1 MAAGKFNMQAADG
14 AVIGLVVPDGLT
26 SGERQISLGVNLS
39 GIAAYHLLQGNL
51 AVSASTITQGFNTTL
66 YTSGSATTSI
76 DMDTQW
82 GNTAE
87 EKFGGLV
94 WLKDRVEATNHFLY
108 DTVRGATKEINS
120 NTIEA
125 EATLAGG
132 LTAFNSTGFTVG
144 ADAGH
149 NSTTNNMA
157 SWNFQTTHRV
167 TGTTNHGKAYTCHF
181 NPFTGFTIVKYEG
194 SGIAGHEIPHMLGRK
209 LNFQVI
215 KNLSAAHDWVAGASI
230 LGGGYLL
237 LNTTVAFQAQTNL
250 WYPPSGYTDTS
261 IILSV
266 NNIADNT
273 STNQYIMYG
282 WTNSYLDESNKLI
295 GNYEL
300 VPYQGTGVA
309 GNKVKTKGKPA
320 WVMIKRT
327 DVAGE
332 SWAIYDN
339 QRTPSR
345 YLIANATDID
355 QSAQALGTFDSNGF
369 TINNTVWGSLN
380 TAGGQYIALVAY
392 DTNSN
397 GGGSYYPLASDT
409 ANVQINNALIPL
421 AQGIDSNGAK
431 NTILS
436 KNETITGL
444 TYTQGKNYVYCDK
457 NGSYGVTSH
466 KPRYLE
472 SELVRTYASE
482 APDYYDVVK
491 NKWFS
496 TSGQGEL
503 VSNGT
508 FDVNTSGWVDS
519 TATST
524 IIWENGRMKVT
535 RTGGIGGHPLQ
546 TISGLTIGRK
556 YKFIATIN
564 PLNNGCGIRIT
575 DGSTTLA
582 QALNSANITEYVNIT
597 IIPISTEIKINA
609 ILDTIGQ
616 VVYLDNISVF
626 ATDIVPTTEITNS
639 RNYLNHIVHADND
652 GGVLYVEE
660 LPKIEYKDIVKA
672 NEFKGKNAC
681 TMWAILDCT
690 TTPITIKDSY
700 NVAYVT
706 RLGTGDIEIMPL
718 DLDLSKVTVI
728 PGGHASENPSY
739 TGLAFGAGVY
749 NGKIRVN
756 SRYYNNSAINLP
768 ELSIN
773 VYGGKN

>member
-1 MAAGKFNMQAADG
+1 MAKGKINLQAADG
-14 AVIGLVVPDGLT
+14 AVVGLVVPDGLD

-157 SWNFQTTHRV
+157 SWNFQTTHRR
-167 TGTTNHGKAYTCHF
+167 TGTTNHGKAYTCHY

-209 LNFQVI
+209 LGFVTF
-215 KNLSAAHDWVAGASI
+215 KSLSAVGNWLSISDISNTYQYLNFTNAGVSSI
-230 LGGGYLL
+230 GILH
-237 LNTTVAFQAQTNL
+237 TTESMVLFDVQ
-250 WYPPSGYTDTS
+250 S
-261 IILSV
+261 ID
-266 NNIADNT
+266 NNT

-282 WTNSYLDESNKLI
+282 WANSYLDEADKLI

-327 DVAGE
+327 D
-332 SWAIYDN
+332 SPSNWWLLDN
-339 QRTPSR
+339 KRANDG
-345 YLIANATDID
+345 YLLHPNLSNTEYTAADYCDFTSDGIILKDNHT
-355 QSAQALGTFDSNGF
+355 DSNA
-369 TINNTVWGSLN
+369 S
-380 TAGGQYIALVAY
+380 GGQYIALVAY

-421 AQGIDSNGAK
+421 AQGIDSNGA
-431 NTILS
+431 NNVILS
-436 KNETITGL
+436 KNETIIGL

-482 APDYYDVVK
+482 APDYYDAVK

-535 RTGGIGGHPLQ
+535 RTGGVGGHPLQ
-546 TISGLTIGRK
+546 TISGLTIGKK

-739 TGLAFGAGVY
+739 TGLSFGAGVY
-749 NGKIRVN
+749 NGKIRVT
-756 SRYYNNSAINLP
+756 SRSYANTQINLS